1 MLIADIMYD
10 GCLEGINYW
19 KMFDDTY
26 TYLSIEKKQK
36 KDEN

>member
-19 KMFDDTY
+19 KMF
-26 TYLSIEKKQK
+26 LLIEKNKQK
-36 KDEN
+36 MKIK